1 MEQFQRKV
9 VVITGAT
16 SGIGEATAKAF
27 AKEGARVVLVGRS
40 IEKGKILEKEIIQNG
55 GKAEYYCCDV
65 TNEEEI
71 QGLAKMIDKNYAKV
85 DILFNNAGIMLPS
98 YEIEKIPE
106 DDWKR
111 TFEVNVDGVYLI
123 TKYLKK
129 YIFQVKGCII
139 NNASIAG
146 MHQYVAGR
154 SYAYSASKA
163 AVIQFTRQMAKN
175 YAEDGVR
182 VNCICPGIIETP
194 ILGDRD
200 RKIYEE
206 RIPLKYIGKPEEVAS
221 VVLFLASQQAGYITG
236 AVIPIDGG
244 VTLGG

>member
-1 MEQFQRKV
+1 MGQFQGKV

-27 AKEGARVVLVGRS
+27 AQEGASVVLVGRS
-40 IEKGKILEKEIIQNG
+40 IEKGKILEKEIIKKG
-55 GKAEYYCCDV
+55 DSAEYYCCDV

-71 QGLAKMIDKNYAKV
+71 KGLAEMIEKKYAKV

-106 DDWKR
+106 DDWKH
-111 TFEVNVDGVYLI
+111 TFDVNVNGTYMV
-123 TKYLKK
+123 TKYLKRF
-129 YIFQVKGCII
+129 IFQVKGCII

-146 MHQYVAGR
+146 MHQYVTGR

-163 AVIQFTRQMAKN
+163 AVIQFTRQMALN

-182 VNCICPGIIETP
+182 VNCICPGIIDTP

-200 RKIYEE
+200 RKIYAE
-206 RIPLKYIGKPEEVAS
+206 RIPLGYLGEPEEVAE
-221 VVLFLASQQAGYITG
+221 VVMFLASQQARYITG
-236 AVIPIDGG
+236 AVIPVDGG
-244 VTLGG
+244 VSLN